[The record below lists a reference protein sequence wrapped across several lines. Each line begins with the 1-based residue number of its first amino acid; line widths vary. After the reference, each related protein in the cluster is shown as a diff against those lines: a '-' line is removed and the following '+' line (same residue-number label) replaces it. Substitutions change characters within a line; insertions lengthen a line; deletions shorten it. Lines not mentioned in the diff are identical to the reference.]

1 MTDITTSTETMEDY
15 TQELEAS
22 FHKINEGDILT
33 GTIIA
38 VNETEVIL
46 DLGSYAEGIIPAQD
60 YSDDPSFNI
69 KTDVPVGEKIS
80 ATVIAEDDGHGHI
93 LLSRKEAAQTLSWD
107 ILEKYAAEETVLTV
121 KISDIVK
128 GGAVAYVEGIRGF
141 IPASRLSLNYVE
153 DLNEWLHKEIQVR
166 IIQVE
171 KNTRTLILSSREL
184 LREAAAE
191 EEGRLI
197 SNMQTG
203 LVTEGVVEG
212 LQSYG
217 AFVRLNN
224 GVTGFLHISQIS
236 HKRIKSPSALLKKG
250 QTVTVK
256 IIEIKDG
263 KIRLSMKALEEI
275 AAEEI
280 HEETIALPES
290 ETIGTAL
297 GSLFKNISLD

>member
-1 MTDITTSTETMEDY
+1 MTENTTTTETMEDY
-15 TQELEAS
+15 AQELEAS
-22 FHKINEGDILT
+22 FHKIHEGDILT

-38 VNETEVIL
+38 VSETEVTL
-46 DLGSYAEGIIPAQD
+46 DFGSYAEGVILAQD

-69 KTDVPVGEKIS
+69 KNDVPLGEKIT
-80 ATVIAEDDGHGHI
+80 ATVIAEDDGQGHI

-107 ILEKYAAEETVLTV
+107 ILEKYAKDETVLTV

-128 GGAVAYVEGIRGF
+128 GGVVAYVEGIRGF
-141 IPASRLSLNYVE
+141 IPASRLSLSYVE
-153 DLNEWLHKEIQVR
+153 NLDEWLHKEVQVRVIQVD
-166 IIQVE
+166 
-171 KNTRTLILSSREL
+171 KDTRTLILSAKEL

-191 EEGRLI
+191 EEGRRI

-217 AFVRLNN
+217 AFIRLNN

-236 HKRIKSPSALLKKG
+236 HKRIKSPSVLLKEG

-280 HEETIALPES
+280 HEEVIDLPES
-290 ETIGTAL
+290 ETIGTNL
-297 GSLFKNISLD
+297 GSLFKNISLN